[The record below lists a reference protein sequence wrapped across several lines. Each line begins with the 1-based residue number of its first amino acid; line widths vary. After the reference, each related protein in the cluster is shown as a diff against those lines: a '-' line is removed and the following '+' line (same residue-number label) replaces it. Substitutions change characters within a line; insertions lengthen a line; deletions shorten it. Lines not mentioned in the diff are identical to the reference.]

1 VARRLPIGCRTAR
14 VFKLILRIRE
24 GLGLNVR
31 SMGIAHVIGPRIVE
45 KEGQLHS
52 IGIAQTNVNVRT
64 GEVEAG
70 DAGLPVDRG
79 WLAAT
84 LCRLADIHQIPG
96 AQLAVHRGG
105 VTVAVE
111 VGELEHGVQTPV
123 TAETAFPIGSI
134 SKAWTATLAMILVA
148 DGDLELDAPLHE
160 HLPELDDLV
169 GRLTL
174 GQLLSHT
181 SGFADIP
188 ELSTL
193 SPGRYVREHCRRQ
206 DLVLAPETAFTYSS
220 RNYVLAGHLI
230 ETITGMNWWE
240 AMESILLR
248 PLGIEPATIMEP
260 QRGPYVRP
268 VATGHSVNTASGR
281 IRPVQQ
287 SMAPAEAPAGALAMS
302 AVDLVALGL
311 MHIGQGVPNLLPAAD
326 AEQMRQAVP
335 GAEPFGLADGWGSG
349 LAVFRDGTTDWVGH
363 DGNAN
368 GTCCYL
374 RIEPADGWVVALTTN
389 ASTGVSLW
397 QELCTELRLASIP
410 IGAHGGDDLSPIGH
424 VDPPTE
430 CVGSYS
436 NGPTEWLVTAAD
448 GGLCLASGGELIAW
462 LAFSH
467 DLSFEV
473 QDVTSRQKLHV
484 GRFLRD
490 PITKQIELLQIFGRI
505 ARRRPPAVPEPRSPA
520 ESLRRASA

>member
-1 VARRLPIGCRTAR
+1 
-14 VFKLILRIRE
+14 
-24 GLGLNVR
+24 
-31 SMGIAHVIGPRIVE
+31 MGIAPVSDPRIVE
-45 KEGQLHS
+45 KKGQLHS
-52 IGIAQTNVNVRT
+52 IGIARRNVNVRT
-64 GEVEAG
+64 GEVEVGAVG
-70 DAGLPVDRG
+70 VPVDPA

-84 LCRLADIHQIPG
+84 LSSLADTHQIPG

-111 VGELEHGVQTPV
+111 VGELEHGVEIPV
-123 TAETAFPIGSI
+123 TGETAFPIGSI

-148 DGDLELDAPLHE
+148 DGDLELDAPLDE
-160 HLPELDDLV
+160 HLTELDDLV

-174 GQLLSHT
+174 RQLLSHT

-193 SPGRYVREHCRRQ
+193 PTGRYVREHCRRD
-206 DLVLAPETAFTYSS
+206 DLVLPPETAFSYSS
-220 RNYVLAGHLI
+220 RNYVLVGYLI
-230 ETITGMNWWE
+230 ETITGMSWWE

-248 PLGIEPATIMEP
+248 PLGIDPATIVAA
-260 QRGPYVRP
+260 QRAPYARP
-268 VATGHSVNTASGR
+268 IATGHSVNTALGR

-287 SMAPAEAPAGALAMS
+287 SMAPAVAPAGAMAMS

-311 MHIGQGVPNLLPAAD
+311 MHIGPGVPNLLPAPE
-326 AEQMRQAVP
+326 AERMRQTVS
-335 GAEPFGLADGWGSG
+335 GADPFGLADGWGSG
-349 LAVFRDGTTDWVGH
+349 LAVFRDGITDWFGH

-374 RIEPADGWVVALTTN
+374 RIDPAGGRVVALTTN
-389 ASTGVSLW
+389 GSTGSSLW
-397 QELCTELRLASIP
+397 PELCTDLRQASIP
-410 IGAHGGDDLSPIGH
+410 LGAHGGDISPLGQL
-424 VDPPTE
+424 DPPAE

-448 GGLCLASGGELIAW
+448 EGLYLESGGELIAR
-462 LAFSH
+462 LVFSN
-467 DLSFEV
+467 DMCFVV
-473 QDVTSRQKLHV
+473 QDPVSGCRLHV

-505 ARRRPPAVPEPRSPA
+505 ARRRSPAVPESRSPA
-520 ESLRRASA
+520 DSLRRASA

>member
-1 VARRLPIGCRTAR
+1 
-14 VFKLILRIRE
+14 
-24 GLGLNVR
+24 
-31 SMGIAHVIGPRIVE
+31 MGIAPVGDLQIVE
-45 KEGQLHS
+45 KKGQLHS

-70 DAGLPVDRG
+70 AVGVPVDPA

-84 LCRLADIHQIPG
+84 LSTLADTHQVPG

-111 VGELEHGVQTPV
+111 VGEVEHGVETPV
-123 TAETAFPIGSI
+123 TEDTAFPIGSI

-148 DGDLELDAPLHE
+148 DGDLGLDAPLDE
-160 HLPELDDLV
+160 HLPELDHLV

-174 GQLLSHT
+174 RQLLSHT

-188 ELSTL
+188 ELCTL

-206 DLVLAPETAFTYSS
+206 DLVLAPETAFSYSS

-230 ETITGMNWWE
+230 ETITGMDWWE

-248 PLGIEPATIMEP
+248 PLGIEPATIMEA
-260 QRGPYVRP
+260 QRAPYARP
-268 VATGHSVNTASGR
+268 IATGHSVNTTLGR

-287 SMAPAEAPAGALAMS
+287 SMAPAEAPAGALALS

-311 MHIGQGVPNLLPAAD
+311 MHIGPGVPNLLPAAD

-335 GAEPFGLADGWGSG
+335 GADPFGLADGWGCG
-349 LAVFRDGTTDWVGH
+349 LAVFGDGTTDWVGH

-368 GTCCYL
+368 GTSCYL
-374 RIEPADGWVVALTTN
+374 RIDPAGGWVVALTTN
-389 ASTGVSLW
+389 GSTGTGLW
-397 QELCTELRLASIP
+397 QELGSRLRQAGIP
-410 IGAHGGDDLSPIGH
+410 LGEHRGDISTPAPIAF
-424 VDPPTE
+424 PAE

-436 NGPTEWLVTAAD
+436 NGPTEWLITAAAD
-448 GGLCLASGGELIAW
+448 GDLCLASRGELVAR
-462 LAFSH
+462 LVFSH
-467 DLSFEV
+467 DMSFVV
-473 QDVTSRQKLHV
+473 QDPESGQKLHV

-490 PITKQIELLQIFGRI
+490 PITKEIELLQIFGRI
-505 ARRRPPAVPEPRSPA
+505 ARRRPSAVPEPRWPA